1 MARSYLILGGNLS
14 EREAAHEE
22 LYSRLKPKK
31 VKFTNDPDLSQLRGE
46 TSIGIDQVRELEQNL
61 SLKPHSFPPKI
72 GLITQAEKL
81 TIEAQNALLKI
92 LEEPIGDSV
101 LILTAPRQENLLP
114 TVISRCQLMNLPEK
128 AEVEISQK
136 EVKDLTQELEKILKS
151 SSGKRIQFADQM
163 KTRDEAIDFCQTQL
177 VLWREILLK
186 KIKQSRRSKSP
197 LGQLSNQEISTTIRQ
212 IEKALKFLKANV
224 NPRLTLDNLL
234 LSYPSI

>member
-14 EREAAHEE
+14 EREAAYKE

-31 VKFTNDPDLSQLRGE
+31 VKFANDPDLSQLTGE

-72 GLITQAEKL
+72 GLIAQAEKL

-92 LEEPIGDSV
+92 LEEPIGDSI

-114 TVISRCQLMNLPEK
+114 TVISRCQLINLPEK

-136 EVKDLTQELEKILKS
+136 EIKELTQELEKILKS
-151 SSGKRIQFADQM
+151 SPGKRIQFVDQM

-186 KIKQSRRSKSP
+186 KIKQSRRSKDP
-197 LGQLSNQEISTTIRQ
+197 FGQLSNQEISTTIRQ

-234 LSYPSI
+234 LAYPSI